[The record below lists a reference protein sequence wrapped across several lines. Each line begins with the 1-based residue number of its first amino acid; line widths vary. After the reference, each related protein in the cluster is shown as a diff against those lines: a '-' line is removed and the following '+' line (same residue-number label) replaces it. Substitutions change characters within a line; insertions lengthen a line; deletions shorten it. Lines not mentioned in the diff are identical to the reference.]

1 MSFSLTSCFSRCS
14 EVSTSPPSPGQSQ
27 FSHDKQTTQHN
38 NPHMLLLPTWLPT
51 THLRQRSASFL
62 PQSLHRTSS
71 TSWVSSPV
79 RGIGK
84 IKPGNIHTCTVFQL
98 LQGASTGSLS
108 QRDLS
113 DILCR
118 FVTQPTA
125 SIMEPLRGTCKR
137 SIFYKKK
144 KPPTA
149 NQDLSTASQDSCHVH
164 SAPYLN
170 PPLPSVP
177 FFPPIFT

>member
-108 QRDLS
+108 QRDFS

-125 SIMEPLRGTCKR
+125 SIMKPLQGTCKR
-137 SIFYKKK
+137 SIFYKK